1 MTIRTLALP
10 RATSTRRRFRRPK
23 ATGYRAVTL
32 GPGHEDW
39 AVVDGEGR
47 VVYRGYMLYAARLAT
62 ELSREG

>member
-1 MTIRTLALP
+1 MTIASLARP
-10 RATSTRRRFRRPK
+10 RAPRRRFRRSKP
-23 ATGYRAVTL
+23 TGYRAVTL

-39 AVVDGEGR
+39 AVVDAGGR